1 MPGFDRAE
9 ECAMKRLLLGAILFW
24 LLAAILCCVSVPVT
38 HRKALNIV
46 PYEKEVALGEEAY
59 RAVLS
64 KERLSDNAR
73 WTAVLR
79 RVGKNI
85 AAVSD
90 MPNLRWE
97 FNLLDS
103 NRINAFCLP
112 GGKVAVYTGIMPLA
126 KSEAGLAAIIG
137 HEVAHAVARHAAERM
152 SQALLVEVGL
162 GLADISLQ
170 NSRYRNIILASLG
183 LGAQVGVLL
192 PYSRQHEKEADEIGI
207 HYMAR
212 AGYDP
217 GEAVRL
223 WERFSQH
230 EAVRVPEF
238 LSTHPASPKR
248 VDALRA
254 LLPEAEREYQR
265 APRRYGLGEA
275 L

>member
-1 MPGFDRAE
+1 VPGFARAE
-9 ECAMKRLLLGAILFW
+9 GCVMKRLLVETASLW
-24 LLAAILCCVSVPVT
+24 VLAALLCCVSVPVT
-38 HRKALNIV
+38 HRKALNLV
-46 PYEKEVALGEEAY
+46 PYEKEVALGEQAY
-59 RAVLS
+59 RAILS
-64 KERLSDNAR
+64 KEPLSGNAR
-73 WTAVLR
+73 WTALLR

-85 AAVSD
+85 AQVSD
-90 MPNLRWE
+90 TPHLEWE
-97 FNLLDS
+97 FNLLNS
-103 NRINAFCLP
+103 KRINAFCLP

-126 KSEAGLAAIIG
+126 KNEAGLAAIIG

-152 SQALLVEVGL
+152 SQTLLVEVGL
-162 GLADISLQ
+162 GLADLSLQ
-170 NSRYRNIILASLG
+170 NSTYRDIILASLG

-223 WERFSQH
+223 WERFSQQ
-230 EAVRVPEF
+230 EAGRSPEF

-248 VDALRA
+248 VEALRA
-254 LLPEAEREYQR
+254 LLPQAEREYQR